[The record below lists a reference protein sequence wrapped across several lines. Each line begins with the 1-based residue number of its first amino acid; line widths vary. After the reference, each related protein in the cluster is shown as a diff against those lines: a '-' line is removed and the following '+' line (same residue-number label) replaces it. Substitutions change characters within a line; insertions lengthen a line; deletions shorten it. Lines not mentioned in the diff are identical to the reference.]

1 MKINN
6 LSVAIRELEIKYF
19 DTKKRIEGEI
29 SWLLQQKDKVLHDI
43 DDQRK
48 GKIIVYTETVWMQ
61 SILDELK
68 ANLDILKVLLKQD
81 KLNYLSIT
89 DKQTSIISNFNDE
102 IDIVEKR
109 IIKIKSQELRLE
121 EIKKT
126 YEEIKSDVQDKRKDL
141 WEIIWSISSHN
152 KNFSIRELELWYLK
166 DQLTNTE
173 KSLVARE
180 KTINIRNEKLDRRE
194 SRLNNLE
201 IKLFSK
207 K

>member
-48 GKIIVYTETVWMQ
+48 GKTIVYTETVWMQ

>member
-1 MKINN
+1 
-6 LSVAIRELEIKYF
+6 
-19 DTKKRIEGEI
+19 
-29 SWLLQQKDKVLHDI
+29 
-43 DDQRK
+43 
-48 GKIIVYTETVWMQ
+48 MQ

-141 WEIIWSISSHN
+141 
-152 KNFSIRELELWYLK
+152 
-166 DQLTNTE
+166 
-173 KSLVARE
+173 
-180 KTINIRNEKLDRRE
+180 
-194 SRLNNLE
+194 
-201 IKLFSK
+201 
-207 K
+207 